1 MCKGED
7 LASWRPHHQP
17 GGPGEVIN
25 QQMYFTT
32 YWDISVKKQPK
43 IPTCS
48 GERGEQTKQNKN
60 QSMGN
65 NIVWMEEGDRQVL
78 G

>member
-1 MCKGED
+1 MCEGED

-17 GGPGEVIN
+17 SGPGEVISIN
-25 QQMYFTT
+25 
-32 YWDISVKKQPK
+32 WDISVKKQPK

-48 GERGEQTKQNKN
+48 GERGEQKKQNKN